1 MKHKTACKQKCI
13 LFLYLFLMPHILWA
27 QGPNDKTNIVTP
39 TAGQVA
45 WQDCEIGVIFHL
57 DAPILVGDFKANNGT
72 KNLIDPKDYDPYKL
86 DTDQWLSIAKDMGAK
101 YAVFTATHFNGFM
114 QWQSDL
120 YPYGLKQASWRDG
133 KGDIVDDFVKSC
145 HKYGIKPGIYFST
158 AKNAYNEVWGH
169 YVDWGKGKG
178 TPQQQVYN
186 RIAEKQTEELC
197 SRYGDLIQI
206 WYDGGTLTPAQGGSD
221 TYPIFKKYQPDS
233 VYYHDGEHNDHRWIG
248 NEDGYAEYPCWA
260 TMGPMQIMP
269 GQKGSVAPSW
279 KPIRGTGDPNGS
291 LWSPGMVDIP
301 LRKSGGRWFWNPNK
315 EHTITALDE
324 LVSMY
329 YTSVGR
335 NCNLVIG
342 LGVNDKGLIPKADAK
357 RCQEFG
363 QAIKKIFKNKLA
375 TTSGRGNK
383 IELTLPAGASFD
395 HVVIQEEIKYGERV
409 RKFKLEYF
417 SNGKWT
423 ELNTGSCIG
432 HKRIIKTKPITAEK
446 LLLTI
451 TESICEPIIKNLAVY
466 KSQGVVNES
475 H

>member
-1 MKHKTACKQKCI
+1 M
-13 LFLYLFLMPHILWA
+13 
-27 QGPNDKTNIVTP
+27 
-39 TAGQVA
+39 
-45 WQDCEIGVIFHL
+45 
-57 DAPILVGDFKANNGT
+57 
-72 KNLIDPKDYDPYKL
+72 
-86 DTDQWLSIAKDMGAK
+86 
-101 YAVFTATHFNGFM
+101 
-114 QWQSDL
+114 
-120 YPYGLKQASWRDG
+120 
-133 KGDIVDDFVKSC
+133 
-145 HKYGIKPGIYFST
+145 
-158 AKNAYNEVWGH
+158 
-169 YVDWGKGKG
+169 
-178 TPQQQVYN
+178 
-186 RIAEKQTEELC
+186 
-197 SRYGDLIQI
+197 
-206 WYDGGTLTPAQGGSD
+206 
-221 TYPIFKKYQPDS
+221 
-233 VYYHDGEHNDHRWIG
+233 
-248 NEDGYAEYPCWA
+248 
-260 TMGPMQIMP
+260 
-269 GQKGSVAPSW
+269 
-279 KPIRGTGDPNGS
+279 
-291 LWSPGMVDIP
+291 
-301 LRKSGGRWFWNPNK
+301 
-315 EHTITALDE
+315 
-324 LVSMY
+324 SMY